1 MIDRHFGASLVLGPS
16 RFLIIFGMFIKIGW
30 KWTGDSIFFRPLKPI
45 LSHFKIRKNW
55 KMIYLGILNQF
66 SLELKSP
73 LGEKRRTETLCK
85 STITKLCIST
95 AWHYPKKLWDDK
107 LEFHEWQDILQI
119 DLHYNSVILPHH
131 YSNAMKNWGD
141 RISLPTN
148 KIILWQLAWSRIYFL
163 KSKIP

>member
-1 MIDRHFGASLVLGPS
+1 MEDEEVIALISKLLGRWRLCWIRLVIDRHFGASLILGSS
-16 RFLIIFGMFIKIGW
+16 RFLIIFGMFMKIGW
-30 KWTGDSIFFRPLKPI
+30 KWTGDSIFFRPFKPI

-95 AWHYPKKLWDDK
+95 AWHYPQKTLG
-107 LEFHEWQDILQI
+107 WQIRVSWVTR
-119 DLHYNSVILPHH
+119 HFT
-131 YSNAMKNWGD
+131 NWPP
-141 RISLPTN
+141 L
-148 KIILWQLAWSRIYFL
+148 
-163 KSKIP
+163 

>member
-1 MIDRHFGASLVLGPS
+1 M
-16 RFLIIFGMFIKIGW
+16 KIGW
-30 KWTGDSIFFRPLKPI
+30 KWTGDSIFFRPFKPI

>member
-1 MIDRHFGASLVLGPS
+1 M
-16 RFLIIFGMFIKIGW
+16 KIGW
-30 KWTGDSIFFRPLKPI
+30 KWTGDSIFFRPFKPI

-163 KSKIP
+163 KSKIL

>member
-1 MIDRHFGASLVLGPS
+1 M
-16 RFLIIFGMFIKIGW
+16 KIGW
-30 KWTGDSIFFRPLKPI
+30 KWTGDSIFFRPFKPI
-45 LSHFKIRKNW
+45 LSHFKIRK
-55 KMIYLGILNQF
+55 K
-66 SLELKSP
+66 LKNDLPRYFEPVFFRITYSQKSV
-73 LGEKRRTETLCK
+73 GGKRRTETLCK